1 MIGPQQ
7 QRRMQH
13 CEQRSALDGP
23 VDITRFRGS
32 EVVYIYLLCELIGC

>member
-23 VDITRFRGS
+23 VDITRFRG
-32 EVVYIYLLCELIGC
+32 VGMV